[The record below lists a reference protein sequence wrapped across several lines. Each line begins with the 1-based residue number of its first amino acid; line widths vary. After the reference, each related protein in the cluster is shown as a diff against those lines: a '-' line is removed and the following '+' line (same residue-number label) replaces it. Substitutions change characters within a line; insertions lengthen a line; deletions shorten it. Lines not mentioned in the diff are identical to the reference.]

1 MTHKLTAASEEWFRR
16 AWAKNT
22 SLFAMSQHLG
32 MHQETLHRLSRE
44 LNLPA
49 RRSNNER
56 WPPEHVA
63 RLLELWPKGMSCS
76 QIGAALSKEFNLS
89 YSRNAVIGKSHRLG
103 LAGREQPAKPK
114 TIARSPVLR
123 SPAKPRTVEVGRPSR
138 AKVRK
143 PMGLGAF
150 IPTPTYGGNGF
161 ALATANAVLNAA
173 ARSTRLDEPDKP
185 TGIKLE
191 ALTGRMCRWPIG
203 DVQDDD
209 FSFCGC
215 AREDHRPYCEAHN
228 ERAYSAPL
236 PRKVKPYEPN
246 EHRPRRAA

>member
-1 MTHKLTAASEEWFRR
+1 MTHKLTAASEDWFRR
-16 AWAKNT
+16 AWVKNT
-22 SLFAMSQHLG
+22 ALFAMSQHLG
-32 MHQETLHRLSRE
+32 VHQDTLHRLAKE
-44 LNLPA
+44 MNLAP

-56 WPPEHVA
+56 WSEEHSA
-63 RLLELWPKGMSCS
+63 RMEVLWRQGLSAS
-76 QIGAALSKEFNLS
+76 QTATALSKQFGLT
-89 YSRNAVIGKSHRLG
+89 YSRNAVIGRANRMG
-103 LAGREQPAKPK
+103 LSGRDKPAKPK
-114 TIARSPVLR
+114 TVARAPVVR
-123 SPAKPRTVEVGRPSR
+123 PPAKPRTVEAGRPSR
-138 AKVRK
+138 AKIRQ
-143 PMGLGAF
+143 PMALGSF
-150 IPTPTYGGNGF
+150 IPTPTYGGNGL

-173 ARSTRLDEPDKP
+173 AKATRLDEPDKP

-191 ALTGRMCRWPIG
+191 HLTGRMCKWPIG

-236 PRKVKPYEPN
+236 PRKVKPYDPG

>member
-114 TIARSPVLR
+114 TIARAPVVR
-123 SPAKPRTVEVGRPSR
+123 VAKPVKIRRPI
-138 AKVRK
+138 A
-143 PMGLGAF
+143 LGAF
-150 IPTPTYGGNGF
+150 VSTPTYGGNGF

-173 ARSTRLDEPDKP
+173 AKATRLDEPDKP

-228 ERAYSAPL
+228 ARAYSAPL
-236 PRKVKPYEPN
+236 PRKVKPYEPG